1 GAALGNFLPENT
13 WRPGLQPGLW
23 QDDVCRRGGIMSYQQ
38 EIQEEISGPSIPGAL
53 AENTTNAPLRAL
65 IAEVNVPCGLAVCIG
80 SSDNKAKLPTSAAE
94 VAKCVGV
101 AIYLPLRKELPAG
114 ADYAQGDHLLY
125 LEKGEIFVAVEGAV
139 TAGEQAYVRFAAN
152 GELKQ
157 KGAFCA
163 DASLSAGTPTAAKLP
178 GSRYTSSTTG
188 AGIAKVRLNL
198 PASAALPEGEEGGIL
213 YFDENGELA
222 ILPIG

>member
-1 GAALGNFLPENT
+1 
-13 WRPGLQPGLW
+13 
-23 QDDVCRRGGIMSYQQ
+23 VIMSYQQ

-101 AIYLPLRKELPAG
+101 AVYLPLRKELPAG

-152 GELKQ
+152 GDLKQ
-157 KGAFCA
+157 KGSFCA
-163 DASLSAGTPTAAKLP
+163 DASLDSDTGTPTAAKLP
-178 GSRYTSSTTG
+178 GCRYTSSTTG

-198 PASAALPEGEEGGIL
+198 PASAALPEGAEGGIL
-213 YFDENGELA
+213 YFNEDVELAVLPIGTDGQVLKVVSGELA
-222 ILPIG
+222 WAADATE